1 MIRRVAIPVLALA
14 LCAGAANAV
23 QLFGRSPAAP
33 PAAMPPV
40 QTSSSAAM
48 LAEARPD
55 AHGVKRMAVLRAL
68 DKISGRTTDIEAPA
82 GVPVRYGPLI
92 ITAQYCYT
100 VPPQE
105 PPETTA
111 FLQIDEAKPGQPEK
125 RLFSGWMFA
134 STPALNA
141 LEHPTYDVW
150 VITCKTED
158 PAKADAPGPS
168 TAAADSATAPSAAAR
183 SGPGRE

>member
-1 MIRRVAIPVLALA
+1 VIRQIAFSVLLT
-14 LCAGAANAV
+14 AGIVSGAEAAS
-23 QLFGRSPAAP
+23 LFGGRKPAPAPAAQAQSAP
-33 PAAMPPV
+33 PA
-40 QTSSSAAM
+40 T
-48 LAEARPD
+48 LAQAHPD
-55 AHGVKRMAVLRAL
+55 AHGIKRLAILRAL
-68 DKISGRTTDIEAPA
+68 DKISGRTTDIDAPA

-111 FLQIDEAKPGQPEK
+111 FVQIDEADPGQPEK

-134 STPALNA
+134 SSPALNG

-150 VITCKTED
+150 VINCKTDE
-158 PAKADAPGPS
+158 PAKPAAEAAGPPEAAPP
-168 TAAADSATAPSAAAR
+168 AAAPDST
-183 SGPGRE
+183 GK

>member
-1 MIRRVAIPVLALA
+1 MIRPIGVGFLALIV
-14 LCAGAANAV
+14 CCGGADAA
-23 QLFGRSPAAP
+23 QLFRRTPAP
-33 PAAMPPV
+33 PASAPPP
-40 QTSSSAAM
+40 SAAPG

-68 DKISGRTTDIEAPA
+68 DKISGRTTDIDAPS

-111 FLQIDEAKPGQPEK
+111 FVQIDEAKPGQPQK

-150 VITCKTED
+150 VINCKTQE
-158 PAKADAPGPS
+158 PAKPEEPESAPGAAPPAS
-168 TAAADSATAPSAAAR
+168 TPPPGGK
-183 SGPGRE
+183 SGE

>member
-1 MIRRVAIPVLALA
+1 MIRSAVLAFLA
-14 LCAGAANAV
+14 FAVCASTADAAQFFRRAPAP
-23 QLFGRSPAAP
+23 STPAAP
-33 PAAMPPV
+33 AP
-40 QTSSSAAM
+40 SAVPD
-48 LAEARPD
+48 LAEAHPD

-68 DKISGRTTDIEAPA
+68 DKISGRTTDINAPA

-100 VPPQE
+100 VPPKE

-111 FLQIDEAKPGQPEK
+111 FVQIDEAKPGEPQK

-141 LEHPTYDVW
+141 VEHPTYDVW
-150 VITCKTED
+150 VITCKTEE
-158 PAKADAPGPS
+158 PAKPDEPENAPASPAAVPP
-168 TAAADSATAPSAAAR
+168 TAK
-183 SGPGRE
+183 

>member
-1 MIRRVAIPVLALA
+1 MIRQTALA
-14 LCAGAANAV
+14 LSLMAAVVSGAQAASF
-23 QLFGRSPAAP
+23 FGGRKPVPAPAAP
-33 PAAMPPV
+33 VQPAPPA
-40 QTSSSAAM
+40 T
-48 LAEARPD
+48 LAEAHPD
-55 AHGVKRMAVLRAL
+55 AHGVKRLAILRAL
-68 DKISGRTTDIEAPA
+68 DKISGRTTDIDAPA

-111 FLQIDEAKPGQPEK
+111 FVQIDEADPGQPVK

-134 STPALNA
+134 SSPALNG

-150 VITCKTED
+150 VINCKTDE
-158 PAKADAPGPS
+158 PAKPADEPAGAPEGAPPPP
-168 TAAADSATAPSAAAR
+168 AAAPDSA
-183 SGPGRE
+183 GK

>member
-1 MIRRVAIPVLALA
+1 MIRSAAVGLLALA
-14 LCAGAANAV
+14 VCAGSADAAQFFRRAPA
-23 QLFGRSPAAP
+23 PAA
-33 PAAMPPV
+33 
-40 QTSSSAAM
+40 SAAPAPSAGPG
-48 LAEARPD
+48 LSDAHPD
-55 AHGVKRMAVLRAL
+55 AHGVKRMAVLRGL
-68 DKISGRTTDIEAPA
+68 DKISGRTTDINAPA

-111 FLQIDEAKPGQPEK
+111 FVQIDEAKAGEPQK

-141 LEHPTYDVW
+141 VEHPTYDVW
-150 VITCKTED
+150 VITCKTEE
-158 PAKADAPGPS
+158 PAKPEAPENAP
-168 TAAADSATAPSAAAR
+168 AAPASVAP
-183 SGPGRE
+183 PVK

>member
-1 MIRRVAIPVLALA
+1 MTWRAAIPVLTLVLFAV
-14 LCAGAANAV
+14 GANAA
-23 QLFGRSPAAP
+23 QLFGRSSPPP
-33 PAAMPPV
+33 PAAVAPP
-40 QTSSSAAM
+40 SAPAEPT
-48 LAEARPD
+48 LAQAHPD

-68 DKISGRTTDIEAPA
+68 DKISGRTTDINAPA
-82 GVPVRYGPLI
+82 GVPVHYGPLI

-111 FLQIDEAKPGQPEK
+111 FLQIDEAKPGQPQK

-134 STPALNA
+134 SAPALNG

-150 VITCKTED
+150 VITCKTEE
-158 PAKADAPGPS
+158 PVSPDAPAPG
-168 TAAADSATAPSAAAR
+168 TAAADSPASPPAAGAPAPAR
-183 SGPGRE
+183 